1 MNYPDVAVPETQH
14 LTVNGAEFRFFYDC
28 YNGRRGVVLEKARRA
43 YADVLQYE
51 SPPFAVPP
59 LSLLERRRAETA
71 GGDSSYGAE
80 SARLGAVG

>member
-14 LTVNGAEFRFFYDC
+14 LTVNGAEDLLL
-28 YNGRRGVVLEKARRA
+28 RGVVLEKARRA

-59 LSLLERRRAETA
+59 MCLLERKRVETA
-71 GGDSSYGAE
+71 GDNSSYGAE
-80 SARLGAVG
+80 SVRQVWRRHWQAH

>member
-1 MNYPDVAVPETQH
+1 MEN
-14 LTVNGAEFRFFYDC
+14 
-28 YNGRRGVVLEKARRA
+28 ARRA

-59 LSLLERRRAETA
+59 MCLLERKRAETA
-71 GGDSSYGAE
+71 GDNSSYGAE

>member
-1 MNYPDVAVPETQH
+1 MLWTLVNYPDAGVPETQH
-14 LTVNGAEFRFFYDC
+14 LTVNGAEDLLL
-28 YNGRRGVVLEKARRA
+28 RGVVLEKARRA

-71 GGDSSYGAE
+71 GDDSSYGAE